1 VPKLPHFAATRY
13 VQPLREGGSLP
24 AVVDTDDGGRGGGLY
39 VVKFRG
45 AGQGTKVLV
54 AELIVGGLAL
64 RLGLPTPELALVE
77 VSSRFGRSE
86 PDPEIQDLLRRSH
99 GTNVGLRYLDGAF
112 NFDLSAAGEFVTPE
126 LAAQVVWLDAF
137 TTNPDR
143 TARYPNLLVWERRPW
158 LIDHGAALY
167 AHHDWAAVDDDRTR
181 TGFSLIRSHVLL
193 PQSGDIAAADRRS
206 TELLKGG
213 AIRDVIAAIPDSL
226 LVDTASGAT
235 DFATAAEAR
244 ARYERYL
251 TTRLAGPR
259 VFVEEAIAAQE
270 QVRLEP
276 PLPLKARR

>member
-1 VPKLPHFAATRY
+1 VSKLPHFSATRY
-13 VQPLREGGSLP
+13 IQPLREGGSLP
-24 AVVDTDDGGRGGGLY
+24 AVVDTGDGDGGGGLF

-45 AGQGTKVLV
+45 AGQGTKMLV

-99 GTNVGLRYLDGAF
+99 GTNVGMRYLDGAF
-112 NFDLSAAGEFVTPE
+112 NFDLSAAGDLVTPE
-126 LAAQVVWLDAF
+126 LAARVVWLDAF

-143 TARYPNLLVWERRPW
+143 TARNPNLLVWERRPW

-167 AHHDWAAVDDDRTR
+167 AHHDWAAVDDERTR

-193 PQSGDIAAADRRS
+193 PQSGDIAAADR
-206 TELLKGG
+206 TNMALLEGN
-213 AIRDVIAAIPDSL
+213 AIHDVVAAIPDSL
-226 LVDTASGAT
+226 LVDAASGAT

-251 TTRLAGPR
+251 RTRLVGPR
-259 VFVEEAIAAQE
+259 AFVAEAIAAQE

-276 PLPLKARR
+276 PLPMKARR